1 MLPYSP
7 LHELIFDTGDLDV
20 LVFTS
25 ANISEEPIC
34 FENDECIKHMNHIA
48 DCYLLHNRDIYIRCD
63 DSVMQILDEKPIFIR
78 RSRGYSPRP
87 IILSKSGKSVLAVG
101 GHLKNTVCLTKDNL
115 AFLSQ
120 HIGDLENLKTFKAF
134 EHTIDHLKNLFEVE
148 PECVICDLHPEY
160 LSTKWSQE
168 DVEIPAKSVQHHFA
182 HILSVMAEHDIED
195 DIIGFALDG
204 TGYGDDGMI
213 WGGEILV
220 CNLKSF
226 RRMAHFEYLPMPGG
240 DRAILEPWRMAVS
253 YLHKYFENSMDLA
266 NSFFRDRTDQ
276 ISLISQAI
284 EKKINSPYTSS
295 CGRLFD
301 AIAAI
306 LGIRDTVAY
315 EGQAAIMLEALA
327 IKATQD
333 IPDIGEFKLINN
345 DDQYLIDPNEIL
357 HNIVT
362 YNKDEKNISG
372 ISRAFHEALIEVFT
386 QLASLIRSETGI
398 ERVALSGGCFQNM
411 FLLRGLMQR
420 LKKNK
425 FQVLTNAEVPVNDG
439 GIALGQAYWG
449 MHNT

>member
-1 MLPYSP
+1 
-7 LHELIFDTGDLDV
+7 
-20 LVFTS
+20 
-25 ANISEEPIC
+25 
-34 FENDECIKHMNHIA
+34 
-48 DCYLLHNRDIYIRCD
+48 
-63 DSVMQILDEKPIFIR
+63 
-78 RSRGYSPRP
+78 
-87 IILSKSGKSVLAVG
+87 
-101 GHLKNTVCLTKDNL
+101 
-115 AFLSQ
+115 
-120 HIGDLENLKTFKAF
+120 
-134 EHTIDHLKNLFEVE
+134 
-148 PECVICDLHPEY
+148 
-160 LSTKWSQE
+160 
-168 DVEIPAKSVQHHFA
+168 
-182 HILSVMAEHDIED
+182 
-195 DIIGFALDG
+195 
-204 TGYGDDGMI
+204 
-213 WGGEILV
+213 
-220 CNLKSF
+220 
-226 RRMAHFEYLPMPGG
+226 
-240 DRAILEPWRMAVS
+240 
-253 YLHKYFENSMDLA
+253 MDLA